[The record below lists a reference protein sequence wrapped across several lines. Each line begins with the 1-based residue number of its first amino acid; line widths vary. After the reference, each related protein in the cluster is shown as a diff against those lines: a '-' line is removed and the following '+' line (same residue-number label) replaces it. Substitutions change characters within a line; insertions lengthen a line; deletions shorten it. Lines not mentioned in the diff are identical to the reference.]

1 MGRPLNK
8 RNFGADSGNDIK
20 VQFHNGTSS
29 VNGYI
34 VKQVGSKKFRVRA
47 YGVGTTIYTCR
58 LVDKASAALAA
69 GEMSISVKTDAGV
82 TEQITKIT
90 ARKVTVNGVSVGW
103 NYSTSTT
110 DNAVEMEEAGTGTT
124 ATDVDA
130 DDFEADDANNPNPA

>member
-34 VKQVGSKKFRVRA
+34 VKQTGSKKFKVRA

-69 GEMSISVKTDAGV
+69 GEMTISVTTDAGAV
-82 TEQITKIT
+82 EQVTKIT
-90 ARKVTVNGVSVGW
+90 ARKVTVNGVSIAW
-103 NYSTSTT
+103 NFSASTT
-110 DNAVEMEEAGTGTT
+110 DGAVEMEEAGTGTT

-130 DDFEADDANNPNPA
+130 DDFEADDANNPSPA

>member
-34 VKQVGSKKFRVRA
+34 VKQTGSKKFKVRA
-47 YGVGTTIYTCR
+47 YGVATTIYTCR
-58 LVDKASAALAA
+58 LVDKATGALAA
-69 GEMSISVKTDAGV
+69 GEMTISVKTDAGV
-82 TEQITKIT
+82 VEQVTKIT
-90 ARKVTVNGVSVGW
+90 ARKVTVNGVSMQW

-110 DNAVEMEEAGTGTT
+110 DGAVEMEEAGTGTT